1 MAPPLAPRPRRS
13 VLYRIGVDPGSYEAA
28 PTLHP
33 DVLLFEIEDS
43 VPPGDKAEARRRVA
57 MVLSA
62 GGFRRQERLVT
73 VNGLDTP
80 WGRDDLVALARVPVD
95 GIVLAKTETPES
107 LREVDALLSAQGAP
121 PTLRL
126 WAMIETPRGLTRAN
140 ELAAATPRLAGMTV
154 GLGDLSRGLN
164 AFRRPAPHR
173 WPMVPA
179 LATIV
184 LAARAHG
191 LAVLDS
197 SFREPKDAG
206 GFREACLASRELGFD
221 GKVFE
226 DPALIPVANEAY
238 GPTPD
243 EVAWAR
249 RVIAARAGATASG
262 EYWVDGQHI
271 DPQYEALAERIL
283 AYAAAV
289 AAIDTAQLASG
300 LAVDRARP
308 AC

>member
-1 MAPPLAPRPRRS
+1 M
-13 VLYRIGVDPGSYEAA
+13 LYRIGVEPGAYEAA

-43 VPPGDKAEARRRVA
+43 VPPGDKAAARERVA
-57 MVLSA
+57 RTLA
-62 GGFRRQERLVT
+62 KGGFEQQELLVT

-80 WGRDDLVALARVPVD
+80 WGRDDLAALARVPLH
-95 GIVLAKTETPES
+95 GIVLAKTEAPEAV
-107 LREVDALLSAQGAP
+107 READALLGAHGAP

-126 WAMIETPRGLTRAN
+126 WAMIETPRGLARAQ
-140 ELAAATPRLAGMTV
+140 EIASATPRLVGMTV

-164 AFRRPAPHR
+164 AFRRPALHR

-191 LAVLDS
+191 LTALDS
-197 SFREPKDAG
+197 SFREAKDPA
-206 GFREACLASRELGFD
+206 GFRDACLASRELGFD

-226 DPALIPVANEAY
+226 DPALIPVANDAY
-238 GPTPD
+238 GPTAD
-243 EVAWAR
+243 EVDWAR
-249 RVIAARAGATASG
+249 RVIAARPGAKPNG

-283 AYAAAV
+283 AYADAV
-289 AAIDTAQLASG
+289 AMRDHSRTG
-300 LAVDRARP
+300 G
-308 AC
+308 

>member
-1 MAPPLAPRPRRS
+1 
-13 VLYRIGVDPGSYEAA
+13 VLYRLGVDPGGYEAA
-28 PTLHP
+28 ATFQP
-33 DVLLFEIEDS
+33 DALLFELEDS
-43 VPPGDKAEARRRVA
+43 VPPGDKATARERVA
-57 MVLSA
+57 RALA
-62 GGFRRQERLVT
+62 TGGFRRQEILVT

-80 WGRDDLVALARVPVD
+80 WGRDDLATLARVPLH
-95 GIVLAKTETPES
+95 GIVLAKTEAPEAV
-107 LREVDALLSAQGAP
+107 REAEALLDAHGAP

-126 WAMIETPRGLTRAN
+126 WAMIETPRGLARAL
-140 ELAAATPRLAGMTV
+140 EIAAATPRLAGLTV

-164 AFRRPAPHR
+164 AFRRPALHR

-184 LAARAHG
+184 LAARANG

-197 SFREPKDAG
+197 SFRDGKDPA
-206 GFREACLASRELGFD
+206 GFRDACLASRELGFD

-238 GPTPD
+238 GPTTE

-249 RVIAARAGATASG
+249 RVIAARSGAKPNG

-283 AYAAAV
+283 RFADAV
-289 AAIDTAQLASG
+289 AAR
-300 LAVDRARP
+300 DRAGGGAP
-308 AC
+308 